1 MQNSKYDA
9 RNTKQKLYILKKE
22 QALFLLGLLY
32 RETKNSENMKKVWNE
47 YLKNYPEGTYTSIIN
62 SFLKG
67 GEEK

>member
-1 MQNSKYDA
+1 
-9 RNTKQKLYILKKE
+9 
-22 QALFLLGLLY
+22 
-32 RETKNSENMKKVWNE
+32 MKKVWDE